1 MLLEIAVFNMD
12 SAILAAASNADR
24 LELCDNI
31 YDGGTTPS
39 YALLEMAV
47 QKLSIPV
54 FPMIRPRGGDF
65 LYSETDFQI
74 MLKDIHYCKN
84 LGYTGIVTG
93 LLDKNGHI
101 DTKRLNKLVEAAY
114 PMDVTF
120 HRAFD
125 RCMNPFESL
134 EKIIDCGCER
144 ILTSGQQPNA
154 IMGKDLIKALIEKA
168 ENRITIIAGSGVR
181 KENILDLARYTGA
194 IELHTSARKDIPSHM
209 EFTCES
215 MQENI
220 SNVSVDCEEIRAMK
234 KIISS

>member
-24 LELCDNI
+24 LEICDNI

-39 YALLEMAV
+39 YAFLEMSS
-47 QKLSIPV
+47 KKFSIPV

-65 LYSETDFQI
+65 LYSDTDFQM
-74 MLKDIHYCKN
+74 MLKDILFCKS
-84 LGYTGIVTG
+84 LGFAGIVTG
-93 LLDKNGHI
+93 VLEKSGQVDVKKLS
-101 DTKRLNKLVEAAY
+101 KLVEAAF

-125 RCMNPFESL
+125 RSKDPFESM

-144 ILTSGQQPNA
+144 ILTSGQKPDA

-168 ENRITIIAGSGVR
+168 ESRITIIPGSGVR
-181 KENILDLARYTGA
+181 KENILELATYTGA
-194 IELHTSARKDIPSHM
+194 TELHTSARKIIPSQM
-209 EFTCES
+209 EFIQQS

-220 SNVSVDCEEIRAMK
+220 TNISVDGDEIREIK
-234 KIISS
+234 KRISE

>member
-24 LELCDNI
+24 LEICDNI

-39 YALLEMAV
+39 YAFLEMAA
-47 QKLSIPV
+47 KRFSIPV

-74 MLKDIHYCKN
+74 MLKDILFAKS
-84 LGYTGIVTG
+84 LGFAGIVTG
-93 LLDKNGHI
+93 VLEKSGHV
-101 DTKRLNKLVEAAY
+101 DVKKLRKLVEAAF

-125 RCMNPFESL
+125 RSKDPFENM

-144 ILTSGQQPNA
+144 ILTSGQQPDA

-168 ENRITIIAGSGVR
+168 ESRITIIPGSGVR
-181 KENILDLARYTGA
+181 KENILELATYTGA
-194 IELHTSARKDIPSHM
+194 TELHTSARKIIPSEM
-209 EFTCES
+209 EFIQES

-220 SNVSVDCEEIRAMK
+220 SNISVDGDEIREMK
-234 KIISS
+234 KRISV